1 MPSDNPWF
9 LYILEC
15 CDNSLYTGITNR
27 LTIRIEAHKAG
38 TGARYTRSHL
48 PVKLVYSEVYQDR
61 SSASKRE
68 WVVKKMSK
76 SQKLELIKTGAVAP
90 FINERQYL
98 QIGSGPQ

>member
-1 MPSDNPWF
+1 MSTIKIKKHKPPGNQWF

-15 CDNSLYTGITNR
+15 CDKSLYTGITNR

-48 PVKLVYSEVYQDR
+48 PVKLVYTEECQDR

-68 WVVKKMSK
+68 WAVKKMSK
-76 SQKLELIKTGAVAP
+76 IQKLELTKQVTTNHI
-90 FINERQYL
+90 L
-98 QIGSGPQ
+98 L